1 MTIMKRPMQTLAVLL
16 LMTLAAPAAWTQDAR
31 YPPLSA
37 YMMQRDAE
45 VSLARSAAPAS
56 VSDRATIKVLTTSGY
71 QTAREGDNG
80 FVCMVLRAWSAP
92 TYTPAQLR
100 ELVYDATVRAPI
112 CFNQE
117 AARTVV
123 PYYELRSKLG
133 MERKTP
139 TRSPLLSRRR
149 TPKGNCQKEMG
160 SLSLTC
166 GLQTSSWDR
175 ADTGIRT

>member
-1 MTIMKRPMQTLAVLL
+1 MTIMKRPMQTLAVL

-139 TRSPLLSRRR
+139 DQIAAAIEASYAKGEL
-149 TPKGNCQKEMG
+149 PKRDGVSFAYMWVCRPAAG
-160 SLSLTC
+160 I
-166 GLQTSSWDR
+166 R